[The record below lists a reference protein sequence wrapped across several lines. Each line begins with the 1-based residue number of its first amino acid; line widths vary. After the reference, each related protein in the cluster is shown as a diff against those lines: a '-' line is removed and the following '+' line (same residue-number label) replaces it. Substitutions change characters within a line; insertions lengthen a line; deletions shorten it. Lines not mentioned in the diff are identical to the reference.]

1 MGFLKS
7 FLILTS
13 LFCHFVLFHGVLLL
27 DPLCLP
33 SPPRQGKLSP
43 VCLGKTWI
51 LPFRLLDPAR
61 SLSSLLGDL
70 KLTFFLRNLGVHTG
84 KLEGGSGPC
93 HFSNSLPLLLVQ
105 GLRGGVCSPY
115 GLSRCSLVSP
125 VNWEKVE
132 RIKGRNMGF

>member
-7 FLILTS
+7 FLILTNYFVILS
-13 LFCHFVLFHGVLLL
+13 CFTGFCFWTPFVFH
-27 DPLCLP
+27 PLP
-33 SPPRQGKLSP
+33 GRANSALSA
-43 VCLGKTWI
+43 LGKTWI

-70 KLTFFLRNLGVHTG
+70 KLTFFLGNLGVHTG
-84 KLEGGSGPC
+84 KWEVGSGPC

-105 GLRGGVCSPY
+105 GLRGGVRSPY

-125 VNWEKVE
+125 VN
-132 RIKGRNMGF
+132 